1 MCFTLIQLHPQE
13 QLEYKTV
20 LDVTSERGL
29 AVNWRGH
36 THTHTIALRWIYT
49 HARQPNIFHTI
60 LNCLNLILR
69 VSSIHAPHMHVNTHT
84 NTHMRT
90 PESVWLS
97 QPGQWWERT
106 LWTQHNKGTR
116 GEKNKSAA
124 WWEMGSAPKQTGWQS
139 GHTLSGQLGATGH
152 DLKPNSRVCW
162 WFVVCVRACMSAP
175 WALPC
180 PKACPAKEI

>member
-1 MCFTLIQLHPQE
+1 MWDLREGWQSTGE
-13 QLEYKTV
+13 
-20 LDVTSERGL
+20 D
-29 AVNWRGH
+29 

-84 NTHMRT
+84 NTHVHT

-106 LWTQHNKGTR
+106 LWTQRNKGTKR
-116 GEKNKSAA
+116 EKNKSAT

-152 DLKPNSRVCW
+152 DLKPNRRVCW
-162 WFVVCVRACMSAP
+162 RFVVCVRACMSAP